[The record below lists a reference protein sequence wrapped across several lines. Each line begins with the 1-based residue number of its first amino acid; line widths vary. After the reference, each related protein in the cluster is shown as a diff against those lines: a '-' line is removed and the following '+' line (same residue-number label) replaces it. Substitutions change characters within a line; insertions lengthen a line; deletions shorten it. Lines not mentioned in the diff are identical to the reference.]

1 MQVKIFI
8 ISLLTSFTVIFVSC
22 DCNRNKHFI
31 LPECDIAYNAFD
43 RTYEQILANN
53 RPKVVVLN
61 KMISSKINKEVL
73 FNDVSLLKRQLATL
87 SDFDFIFYF
96 ITKPE
101 NTSAICDIAEANN
114 LNIVAIV
121 DSCDSLC
128 KLNQVDERLLSTAFI
143 IDNDFVSHPSG
154 IPGVAFSPFNE
165 LIKEFLTKQNHR

>member
-43 RTYEQILANN
+43 STYEQILANN

-96 ITKPE
+96 I
-101 NTSAICDIAEANN
+101 
-114 LNIVAIV
+114 
-121 DSCDSLC
+121 
-128 KLNQVDERLLSTAFI
+128 
-143 IDNDFVSHPSG
+143 
-154 IPGVAFSPFNE
+154 
-165 LIKEFLTKQNHR
+165 